1 MGSSGS
7 SREEGGRKLNIFY
20 TNANGFF
27 NKIDEL
33 KCFLS
38 CDGKKVD
45 IICVTETH
53 FSKDILDAEVHIDGY
68 TLFRHDRDFKVNE
81 SSHDVSHGGGSI
93 IYVRSDINVCKEVAL
108 ANAPDSLAVMIETS
122 VGKLC
127 IACIYRSNSLNS
139 IQNSNLISCLKSIC
153 NVDNVFETILIGD
166 FNLPDV
172 SWDTGCVNG
181 GVVGNNKAFLN
192 QNRYMDMFSEAGL
205 SWYFTKEATR
215 RRIVKDVLQESLLD
229 QVLYTN
235 DALITSCRSL
245 SPLGKSDHVSVLVE
259 LDVSLN
265 CRKLNEKFDKPSW
278 GKVSFKELLT
288 CSKETIDWNYSC
300 QDNTQDMWN
309 ELHSKLT
316 AVASIVP
323 ATPVYRN
330 NRPVKLP
337 WDSSALKR
345 MRKNKDKAW
354 TVFDA
359 DPSNANL
366 CFANSKQGIFE
377 SEEVKAKLRYEKK
390 ITANLKTNCKSFYSY
405 LRNKRTIKSSVPSLE
420 KEDGSR
426 TASAA
431 ESAEV
436 LASAF
441 SSVFVR
447 EPSGPLP
454 ELTSETND
462 IITDISITNEG
473 VKKELSKLNIFKS
486 MGPDDI
492 HPKILKA
499 LADDSS
505 FVNALT
511 LLFIKCNE
519 TGVLPEVWKS
529 ASVVGLFKKGA
540 KSDPLNYRPVS
551 LTCILCK
558 VYEKFIRSHI
568 LNFLEAR
575 ICKDQ
580 HGFMEGKSCLSNLLE
595 TFDSIF
601 ELISEG
607 APVDLF
613 YFDFSKAFDTVPHY
627 RLLSKLE
634 NLGIKGNILEVVRD
648 FLTNRTMTVCVEGE
662 KSEVKCVW
670 SGVPQGS
677 VLGPLLFI
685 LFINDLPENIKSKLK
700 LFADDLKLIG
710 DVSNP
715 DTIVTDLKELET
727 WESIWLLRFN
737 PSKCKVMHVN
747 VNDNPMLSYSLNGVV
762 LQESAQEKDLG
773 VVTHNSLL
781 WNEQIKASI
790 CKANKMICWIT
801 RNLIIREQRV
811 MISIYKTL
819 IRPHLEYCVQL
830 WNPIA
835 THGSWGIILELEAV
849 QRRFTRLINEVG
861 TLPYSRRLEIL
872 NLTTLAE
879 RRVRG
884 DLIEAFKAI
893 NGLTQYNSDMFR
905 VSRSGMNLVSNSRV
919 NRGNSKVRKLQRSF
933 LPERVIPFWNKL
945 PSEVK
950 SSVSVL
956 SFKIQLD
963 EFKKRNIANTDVG
976 QFWEVS
982 KDVLSRIEGDNYIE
996 NKAKQNLYLWFNPY
1010 VAKKKFV
1017 NLYSTGKY
1025 Q

>member
-1 MGSSGS
+1 
-7 SREEGGRKLNIFY
+7 
-20 TNANGFF
+20 
-27 NKIDEL
+27 
-33 KCFLS
+33 
-38 CDGKKVD
+38 
-45 IICVTETH
+45 
-53 FSKDILDAEVHIDGY
+53 
-68 TLFRHDRDFKVNE
+68 
-81 SSHDVSHGGGSI
+81 
-93 IYVRSDINVCKEVAL
+93 
-108 ANAPDSLAVMIETS
+108 
-122 VGKLC
+122 
-127 IACIYRSNSLNS
+127 
-139 IQNSNLISCLKSIC
+139 
-153 NVDNVFETILIGD
+153 
-166 FNLPDV
+166 
-172 SWDTGCVNG
+172 
-181 GVVGNNKAFLN
+181 
-192 QNRYMDMFSEAGL
+192 
-205 SWYFTKEATR
+205 
-215 RRIVKDVLQESLLD
+215 
-229 QVLYTN
+229 
-235 DALITSCRSL
+235 
-245 SPLGKSDHVSVLVE
+245 
-259 LDVSLN
+259 
-265 CRKLNEKFDKPSW
+265 
-278 GKVSFKELLT
+278 
-288 CSKETIDWNYSC
+288 
-300 QDNTQDMWN
+300 
-309 ELHSKLT
+309 
-316 AVASIVP
+316 
-323 ATPVYRN
+323 
-330 NRPVKLP
+330 
-337 WDSSALKR
+337 
-345 MRKNKDKAW
+345 
-354 TVFDA
+354 
-359 DPSNANL
+359 
-366 CFANSKQGIFE
+366 
-377 SEEVKAKLRYEKK
+377 
-390 ITANLKTNCKSFYSY
+390 
-405 LRNKRTIKSSVPSLE
+405 
-420 KEDGSR
+420 
-426 TASAA
+426 
-431 ESAEV
+431 
-436 LASAF
+436 
-441 SSVFVR
+441 
-447 EPSGPLP
+447 
-454 ELTSETND
+454 
-462 IITDISITNEG
+462 
-473 VKKELSKLNIFKS
+473 
-486 MGPDDI
+486 
-492 HPKILKA
+492 
-499 LADDSS
+499 
-505 FVNALT
+505 